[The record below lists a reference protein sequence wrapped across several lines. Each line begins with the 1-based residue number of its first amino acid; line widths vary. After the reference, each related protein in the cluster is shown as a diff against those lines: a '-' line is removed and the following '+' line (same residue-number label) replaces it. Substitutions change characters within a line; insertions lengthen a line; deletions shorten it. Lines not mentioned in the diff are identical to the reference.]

1 MQSATPRSD
10 QGQYADRVTLS
21 TWSRSYRG
29 GMSQQSGTAR
39 PAASTT
45 SSAEPSSGAG
55 TGAFSPE
62 LEAEFGR
69 LQLAENRTLIRV
81 VSLVAL
87 LLASVRG
94 ADQIL
99 LGSWTQVQLGIFGVV
114 LAASVLLAAIAWS
127 PWFQRLYLPCAQVVI
142 PLRGSLIA
150 LMVASVAAR
159 GHLETL
165 MLLPLLMVGPFLVFG
180 LRFRTAAIAVTLTIS
195 VYATS
200 AAIFGLPL
208 PLIVRSCLL
217 LVVVAAACGVVA
229 RTLERSARTRFIET
243 HAMAELAQQDALTG
257 LKNRRVFDE
266 HLERFWQRA
275 IDEERGLA
283 ILLIDVDHF
292 KSYNDRYGH
301 QAGDRALRR
310 VAEMLQMFVTRP
322 SDVLARYGGEE
333 FAVLLYDVDGVA
345 AEKVAVQMRK
355 AVVAMGLE
363 HRDSRLGQIVTIS
376 IGVAFV
382 EPSPERRARGALQL
396 ADEALYQAKTMGRN
410 RVEVLDPAAHKALE
424 TGVFAKGTGAR

>member
-1 MQSATPRSD
+1 
-10 QGQYADRVTLS
+10 
-21 TWSRSYRG
+21 
-29 GMSQQSGTAR
+29 MSQRPQAVRSP
-39 PAASTT
+39 PAAKQPT
-45 SSAEPSSGAG
+45 AAADPSRHAG
-55 TGAFSPE
+55 TSAFSAE

-81 VSLVAL
+81 VSLVAM
-87 LLASVRG
+87 LLAAMRG

-99 LGSWTQVQLGIFGVV
+99 LGTWTQVQLGIFGVV
-114 LAASVLLAAIAWS
+114 MTASVLLAAIAWS
-127 PWFQRLYLPCAQVVI
+127 PWFQRLYLPCAQVLI
-142 PLRGSLIA
+142 PLRGSLMG

-159 GHLETL
+159 GQLETL

-180 LRFRTAAIAVTLTIS
+180 LRFRTAAATVSLTIC
-195 VYATS
+195 VYATA
-200 AAIFGLPL
+200 AAIFGLPV
-208 PLIVRSCLL
+208 PMIVRSCLL
-217 LVVVAAACGVVA
+217 LMVVAAACGVVA
-229 RTLERSARTRFIET
+229 RTLERSGRTRFLET

-257 LKNRRVFDE
+257 VRNRRVFDE
-266 HLERFWQRA
+266 HLEGFWQRA
-275 IDEERGLA
+275 IDEERHLA

-292 KSYNDRYGH
+292 KAYNDRYGH

-345 AEKVAVQMRK
+345 AEKVAAQMRK

-376 IGVAFV
+376 IGVAIV

-424 TGVFAKGTGAR
+424 TGVFSKSAGARR

>member
-1 MQSATPRSD
+1 MSERSQAVGTTAPAIPATDPR
-10 QGQYADRVTLS
+10 LS
-21 TWSRSYRG
+21 
-29 GMSQQSGTAR
+29 
-39 PAASTT
+39 PAT
-45 SSAEPSSGAG
+45 S
-55 TGAFSPE
+55 AFSAE
-62 LEAEFGR
+62 LEAQFRR

-87 LLASVRG
+87 LLAAVRG
-94 ADQIL
+94 GDQIL
-99 LGSWTQVQLGIFGVV
+99 LGSWTPLQLAIFGVV
-114 LAASVLLAAIAWS
+114 MAGSVLLAGIAWS
-127 PWFQRLYLPCAQVVI
+127 PWFQRLYLPCAQVLI

-150 LMVASVAAR
+150 LMVEGVAAR
-159 GHLETL
+159 GQLETL

-180 LRFRTAAIAVTLTIS
+180 LRFRTAAITVSLTICA
-195 VYATS
+195 YATA

-208 PLIVRSCLL
+208 PMIVRSCLL
-217 LVVVAAACGVVA
+217 LIVVAAACGVVA
-229 RTLERSARTRFIET
+229 RTLERSARTRFLET

-257 LKNRRVFDE
+257 VKNRRVFDE
-266 HLERFWQRA
+266 HLDRSWQRA

-292 KSYNDRYGH
+292 KAYNDRYGH

-345 AEKVAVQMRK
+345 AEKVAAQMRK

-376 IGVAFV
+376 IGVAIV

-424 TGVFAKGTGAR
+424 TGVFSKGTGVR

>member
-1 MQSATPRSD
+1 
-10 QGQYADRVTLS
+10 
-21 TWSRSYRG
+21 
-29 GMSQQSGTAR
+29 MSERPQAVRKTAPAI
-39 PAASTT
+39 PAAD
-45 SSAEPSSGAG
+45 PSRGAG
-55 TGAFSPE
+55 TSAFSAE

-81 VSLVAL
+81 VSLVAM
-87 LLASVRG
+87 LLAAMRG

-99 LGSWTQVQLGIFGVV
+99 LGTWTQVQLAIFGVV
-114 LAASVLLAAIAWS
+114 MTASVLLAAIAWS
-127 PWFQRLYLPCAQVVI
+127 PWFQRLYLPCAQVLI
-142 PLRGSLIA
+142 PLRGSLMG
-150 LMVASVAAR
+150 LMVASVVAR
-159 GHLETL
+159 GQLETL

-180 LRFRTAAIAVTLTIS
+180 LRFRTAVATVSLTIC
-195 VYATS
+195 VYATA
-200 AAIFGLPL
+200 AAIIGLPV
-208 PLIVRSCLL
+208 PMIVRSCLL
-217 LVVVAAACGVVA
+217 LMVVAAACGVVA
-229 RTLERSARTRFIET
+229 RTLERSARTRFLET

-257 LKNRRVFDE
+257 VRNRRVFDE
-266 HLERFWQRA
+266 HLEGFWQRA

-292 KSYNDRYGH
+292 KAYNDRYGH

-345 AEKVAVQMRK
+345 AEKVAAQMRK

-376 IGVAFV
+376 IGVAVV

-424 TGVFAKGTGAR
+424 TGVFSKGTGVR

>member
-1 MQSATPRSD
+1 MSERLKAPRKAAPAIPATDP
-10 QGQYADRVTLS
+10 
-21 TWSRSYRG
+21 SRG
-29 GMSQQSGTAR
+29 
-39 PAASTT
+39 P
-45 SSAEPSSGAG
+45 G
-55 TGAFSPE
+55 TGVFSPE

-81 VSLVAL
+81 VSLVAM
-87 LLASVRG
+87 LLAAVRG

-99 LGSWTQVQLGIFGVV
+99 LGTWTQLQLAGFGVV
-114 LAASVLLAAIAWS
+114 MTVSVLLAAIAWS
-127 PWFQRLYLPCAQVVI
+127 PWFQRLYLPCAQVLI

-159 GHLETL
+159 GQLETL

-180 LRFRTAAIAVTLTIS
+180 LRFRTATVAVSLTICVYAIA
-195 VYATS
+195 
-200 AAIFGLPL
+200 AALFGLPV
-208 PLIVRSCLL
+208 PMMVRSCLL
-217 LVVVAAACGVVA
+217 LMVVAAACGVVA
-229 RTLERSARTRFIET
+229 RTLERSARTRFLET

-257 LKNRRVFDE
+257 VKNRRVFDE
-266 HLERFWQRA
+266 HLETFWLRA
-275 IDEERGLA
+275 IKEERGMA

-292 KSYNDRYGH
+292 KAYNDRYGH

-333 FAVLLYDVDGVA
+333 FAVLLYDVDGVT
-345 AEKVAVQMRK
+345 AEKVAAQMRK

-376 IGVAFV
+376 IGVAVV

-396 ADEALYQAKTMGRN
+396 ADEALYRAKTMGRN
-410 RVEVLDPAAHKALE
+410 RVEVLDPAAHKVLE
-424 TGVFAKGTGAR
+424 TGVFSKGTGVG

>member
-1 MQSATPRSD
+1 MSERTNAARLAAPAISAD
-10 QGQYADRVTLS
+10 
-21 TWSRSYRG
+21 
-29 GMSQQSGTAR
+29 
-39 PAASTT
+39 
-45 SSAEPSSGAG
+45 PSSGPSGREFTA
-55 TGAFSPE
+55 A
-62 LEAEFGR
+62 LEAEFAR

-87 LLASVRG
+87 LLAAVRG

-99 LGSWTQVQLGIFGVV
+99 LGSWTQLQLGLFGIV
-114 LAASVLLAAIAWS
+114 LAASVLLSAIAWS
-127 PWFQRLYLPCAQVVI
+127 PWFQRFYLPCAQVLI

-159 GHLETL
+159 GQLESL

-180 LRFRTAAIAVTLTIS
+180 LRFRTATITVGLTITVYAVT
-195 VYATS
+195 

-208 PLIVRSCLL
+208 ALIVRSCLL

-229 RTLERSARTRFIET
+229 RTLERSARTRFTET
-243 HAMAELAQQDALTG
+243 HAMAELAEKDALTG
-257 LKNRRVFDE
+257 VKNRRVFDE

-275 IDEERGLA
+275 VDEERGLA

-292 KSYNDRYGH
+292 KAYNDRYGH

-322 SDVLARYGGEE
+322 NDVLARYGGEE

-345 AEKVAVQMRK
+345 AEKVAAQMRK

-376 IGVAFV
+376 IGVAVV

-410 RVEVLDPAAHKALE
+410 RVEVMDPAAHKALE
-424 TGVFAKGTGAR
+424 TGVFAKGSGLR